1 MKNHT
6 KFFLINDILYK
17 ALIGAKPLRIMFDK
31 VNGFIRGYDGTKY
44 LVLFVPEKC
53 NAISDLDIL

>member
-6 KFFLINDILYK
+6 KFFLIYDILYK
-17 ALIGAKPLRIMFDK
+17 ALIGAKPLRIMIDK
-31 VNGFIRGYDGTKY
+31 LNGFIRGYVGTKY